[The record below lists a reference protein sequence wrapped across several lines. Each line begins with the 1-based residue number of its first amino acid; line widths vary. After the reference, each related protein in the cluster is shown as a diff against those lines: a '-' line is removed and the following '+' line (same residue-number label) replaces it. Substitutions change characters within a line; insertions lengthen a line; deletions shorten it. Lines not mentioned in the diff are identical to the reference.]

1 MTRHA
6 KVADAPIDLSR
17 RWNHNTHY
25 RRIVLDALHSGA
37 RTALDVGAGD
47 GLLAAELREQVPV
60 YRQVKCGGRSVKPE
74 RGAAPGGIMISSVSA
89 AAAAPRIRAVA
100 PSDRRRNMLG
110 HNESGVVY
118 R

>member
-37 RTALDVGAGD
+37 RTALDVGAAMD
-47 GLLAAELREQVPV
+47 SLP
-60 YRQVKCGGRSVKPE
+60 RSCASRSLFTGK
-74 RGAAPGGIMISSVSA
+74 
-89 AAAAPRIRAVA
+89 
-100 PSDRRRNMLG
+100 
-110 HNESGVVY
+110 
-118 R
+118 